1 MWSKGSLKIRNH
13 IIHYWVKPYEQ
24 GSQYGIENEG
34 RISKL
39 MLKENGAVIANYDR
53 GWDMEPETEAAQLA
67 YAILV
72 KKYN

>member
-1 MWSKGSLKIRNH
+1 MWSKGNLKIGNH
-13 IIHYWVKPYEQ
+13 IIYYWIKHYEQ

-39 MLKENGAVIANYDR
+39 MLKENGAVITNYDL
-53 GWDMEPETEAAQLA
+53 GWDMEPETEAAQLD